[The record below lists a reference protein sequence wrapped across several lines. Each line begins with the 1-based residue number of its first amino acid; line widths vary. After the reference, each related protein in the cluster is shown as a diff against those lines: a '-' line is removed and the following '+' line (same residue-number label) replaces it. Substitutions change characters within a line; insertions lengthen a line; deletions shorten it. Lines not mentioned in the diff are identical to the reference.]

1 MTSSQPPLEIV
12 ADEQNRYG
20 ESPCWDAVAGRLLW
34 VDNFSGELYSHVPAA
49 RTTTHVAS
57 RLPLNAV
64 AVNHDGRL
72 VIAGAEGIFLLD
84 GARGLEPVIS
94 EHDGEQLVFNDITVG
109 PGGAVYGGTFHWGAD
124 GMERHGRLLMIR
136 GDGTATV
143 LDDGI
148 ALANGLGFSS
158 DCRTLYFT
166 DTATRTIHRY
176 DVDAVTGRVHNRR
189 LFVAVPTTEGLP
201 DGLAVDGEGFV
212 WSAQWY
218 AGQVVRYDPDG
229 CVERRLAVPAQ
240 QVSSIAFGGA
250 DLADL
255 YITSAGEYW
264 PSDMQ
269 PPAFDPVGA
278 MGGPLYRCRPG
289 MPGQAPRRAAFT
301 TGSSPTASA
310 GKPV

>member
-1 MTSSQPPLEIV
+1 MTSSQPPIEIV
-12 ADEQNRYG
+12 ADEKNRYG

-34 VDNFSGELYSHVPAA
+34 VDNFSGDLYSHVPATRSTRQIA
-49 RTTTHVAS
+49 AGI
-57 RLPLNAV
+57 PLNAV

-72 VIAGAEGIFLLD
+72 VIAGASGILLRD
-84 GARGLEPVIS
+84 ESGRMERVIA

-109 PGGAVYGGTFHWGAD
+109 PDGSIYGGTFYWGAN
-124 GMERHGRLLMIR
+124 GLERHGRLLLIR

-148 ALANGLGFSS
+148 TLSNGLGFSP
-158 DCRTLYFT
+158 DGRTLYFT
-166 DTATRTIHRY
+166 DTMERTIYRY
-176 DVDAVTGRVHNRR
+176 DVHVATGLVHDRRV
-189 LFVAVPTTEGLP
+189 FVNVPVTEGLP
-201 DGLAVDGEGFV
+201 DGLAVDSEGFV

-218 AGQVVRYDPDG
+218 GGEVVRYDPDG
-229 CVERRLAVPAQ
+229 HVERRLAVPAQ
-240 QVSSIAFGGA
+240 QVSSVAFGGA

-255 YITSAGEYW
+255 SITTAGEYW

-269 PPAFDPVGA
+269 PPAFDPAGA

-289 MPGQAPRRAAFT
+289 MLGQAPRRAAFT
-301 TGSSPTASA
+301 LGSSPPASA

>member
-1 MTSSQPPLEIV
+1 MTASSTPLEIV
-12 ADEQNRYG
+12 ADMRNRYG
-20 ESPCWDAVAGRLLW
+20 ECPCWDAAAGRLLW
-34 VDNFSGELYSHVPAA
+34 VDNATGDLFAYDPATHATA
-49 RTTTHVAS
+49 RLAAGIPV
-57 RLPLNAV
+57 NAV

-72 VIAGAEGIFLLD
+72 VIAGAEGILLLD
-84 GARGLEPVIS
+84 GAGGLEPVIS

-109 PGGAVYGGTFHWGAD
+109 PGGSIYGGTFHWGAN
-124 GMERHGRLLMIR
+124 GLERHGRLLMIR
-136 GDGTATV
+136 GDGTAAV

-148 ALANGLGFSS
+148 ALSNGLGFCP
-158 DCRTLYFT
+158 DGHTLYFT

-176 DVDAVTGRVHNRR
+176 DVDAFTGLVHNRR
-189 LFVAVPTTEGLP
+189 VFVDVPTAEGLP
-201 DGLAVDGEGFV
+201 DGLAVDAEGFV

-218 AGQVVRYDPDG
+218 GGEVVRYAPDG
-229 CVERRLAVPAQ
+229 RVERRLAVPAQ

-250 DLADL
+250 ELADL
-255 YITSAGEYW
+255 YVTSAGEYW

-269 PPAFDPVGA
+269 PPAFDPSGA

-289 MPGQAPRRAAFT
+289 MLGQAPRRAAFT

>member
-1 MTSSQPPLEIV
+1 VTNSQPSLEIV
-12 ADEQNRYG
+12 ADEQNRCG

-34 VDNFSGELYSHVPAA
+34 VDNVSGDLFAHVPATRSTRQIA
-49 RTTTHVAS
+49 AGIPV
-57 RLPLNAV
+57 NAV

-84 GARGLEPVIS
+84 NAGRRTPVIA

-109 PGGAVYGGTFHWGAD
+109 PDGWIYGGTFHWGAT
-124 GMERHGRLLMIR
+124 GMERHGRLLLIR

-148 ALANGLGFSS
+148 TLSNGLGFSP
-158 DCRTLYFT
+158 DGRTLYFT
-166 DTATRTIHRY
+166 DTMERMIHRY
-176 DVDAVTGRVHNRR
+176 DVDVATGLVHDRRV
-189 LFVAVPTTEGLP
+189 FVNVPVTEGLP
-201 DGLAVDGEGFV
+201 DGLAVDAEGFV

-218 AGQVVRYDPDG
+218 GGEVIRYDPDG
-229 CVERRLAVPAQ
+229 RVERRLAVPAQ
-240 QVSSIAFGGA
+240 QVSSIAFGGG

-255 YITSAGEYW
+255 YITTAGEYW

-269 PPAFDPVGA
+269 PPAFDPAGA

-289 MPGQAPRRAAFT
+289 MLGQAPRRAAFT
-301 TGSSPTASA
+301 LGSSPPASA